1 MKGFA
6 SVLGASCLI
15 LALFAHCVLG
25 TQIEYR
31 SPTDLGRESSLVVR
45 GRVTAVR
52 SFWNTTGT
60 KVFTE
65 AMVIVD
71 ETYKGSRTGSVSV
84 RQLGGVVGH
93 VRVNVDGA
101 PVWKEG
107 EEVLLFLEP
116 FDGASYQVAG
126 FSQGKYTIERD
137 PRTGEPFVRG
147 PSLDEVELIIAPG
160 ETPPG
165 RETGRMRLGSF
176 IDRALRSE

>member
-1 MKGFA
+1 MKRFA
-6 SVLGASCLI
+6 AVLGASCLI
-15 LALFAHCVLG
+15 LALSAYCVFA

-31 SPTDLGRESSLVVR
+31 SPRDLGRESSLIVR
-45 GRVTAVR
+45 GKVAAVR
-52 SFWNTTGT
+52 SFWNDTGT

-65 AMVIVD
+65 TTVVVD
-71 ETYKGSRTGSVSV
+71 ETYKGRRAASVSV

-116 FDGASYQVAG
+116 FNGASFQVAG

-137 PRTGEPFVRG
+137 SRTGEPFVRG
-147 PSLDEVELIIAPG
+147 PALDDVELIG
-160 ETPPG
+160 VS
-165 RETGRMRLGSF
+165 REALPDREEGRMLLESF
-176 IDRALRSE
+176 INRALRSE

>member
-1 MKGFA
+1 MKRFA
-6 SVLGASCLI
+6 TVLVASCII
-15 LALFAHCVLG
+15 LALSACSLFA

-31 SPTDLGRESSLVVR
+31 SPRDLERESSLIVR
-45 GRVTAVR
+45 GRVMAVR
-52 SFWNTTGT
+52 SFWNDTRT

-65 AMVIVD
+65 TTVMVD
-71 ETYKGSRTGSVSV
+71 ETYKGQQAASVSV

-101 PVWKEG
+101 PVWNEG

-116 FDGASYQVAG
+116 FNSASFQVAG

-137 PRTGEPFVRG
+137 SSTGEPFVRG
-147 PSLDEVELIIAPG
+147 PSLDDVELIGVPG
-160 ETPPG
+160 EALPD
-165 RETGRMRLGSF
+165 RETGRMTLESF